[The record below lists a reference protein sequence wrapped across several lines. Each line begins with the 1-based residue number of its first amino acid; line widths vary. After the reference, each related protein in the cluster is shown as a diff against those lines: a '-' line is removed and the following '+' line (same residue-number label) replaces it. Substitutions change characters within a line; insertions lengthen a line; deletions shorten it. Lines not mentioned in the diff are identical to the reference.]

1 MAAHTPRAEGTGP
14 ASRLRN
20 ELEAVILPLGRV
32 STGVGLTMLV
42 PAAVGAAQGRPN
54 DVSAFVLGA
63 ALAVTAGTL
72 ASRRGGGTSRLT
84 WSRGLVTVAAGW
96 VVAATVAAVPL
107 ALSGHYT
114 GYGDALVEAMS
125 GLTTTGLTLVQDLDH
140 LPAAVNLWR
149 HLLHL
154 LGGQATIV
162 VALTLF
168 STAGLPPGTLSV
180 GGTRRERIVGDLRGA
195 VLTVLRIASGFAVA
209 GVGALVLAGLAAG
222 LRPGRAAWHAVTL
235 FASAY
240 DTGAF
245 AATSASVALLHS
257 PAVEAVVVV
266 LMLAGATSVALHVAL
281 RRGKLREAT
290 RQLESRVLAG
300 SLLVTGLSLLVG
312 LARTGVFTEAGAL
325 ARKGVFMLIS
335 AHTTTG
341 LRVVDGRMLLSDW
354 GVIAPAV
361 LVAAMAVGGMA
372 ASSAGGIGTFRVGVM
387 LKAVLRDVR
396 AVLLPRSSLV
406 VCSYHHLRRRVLDD
420 AHIRMAT
427 GVLLLYLAAFIAGGL
442 VTVALVGG
450 VDFTTAMFEATA
462 AISTTG
468 LGVGVVDPSMPGL
481 LKGATFVEM
490 WLGRLQFMA
499 VFALLAFVARLPAH
513 VSTGPRARD
522 GRRAN
527 QDAAP

>member
-1 MAAHTPRAEGTGP
+1 MAADTPRPDRAAG
-14 ASRLRN
+14 ASRLTD
-20 ELEAVILPLGRV
+20 ELEAVLVPLGRIC
-32 STGVGLTMLV
+32 TGVGLAMLL
-42 PAAVGAAQGRPN
+42 PAGVGAVQGRPN
-54 DVSAFVLGA
+54 DLSAFVLAG
-63 ALAVTAGTL
+63 ALAVATGTIAARRGRA
-72 ASRRGGGTSRLT
+72 ASRLSWT
-84 WSRGLVTVAAGW
+84 RGLVTVAAGW
-96 VVAATVAAVPL
+96 VVAAVVAAVPL
-107 ALSGHYT
+107 ALSGHYA

-180 GGTRRERIVGDLRGA
+180 GGTRSERIVGDLRGA
-195 VLTVLRIASGFAVA
+195 VLTVLRIASGFAVV
-209 GVGALVLAGLAAG
+209 GIGALVVAGVTAG

-257 PAVEAVVVV
+257 PAAETVVVV
-266 LMLAGATSVALHVAL
+266 LMLAGATSVALHLAL
-281 RRGKLREAT
+281 HRGNHREVI
-290 RQLESRVLAG
+290 RHLESRVLAG

-312 LARTGVFTEAGAL
+312 LARTGVFTDAGAL
-325 ARKGVFMLIS
+325 VRKGVFMLIS

-354 GVIAPAV
+354 GVVAPAV

-372 ASSAGGIGTFRVGVM
+372 ASSAGGIGTFRLGVM

-406 VCSYHHLRRRVLDD
+406 VCSYHHLRRRILDD

-427 GVLLLYLAAFIAGGL
+427 GVLLLYLTTFIAGGL

-450 VDFTTAMFEATA
+450 IDFTTAMFEATA
-462 AISTTG
+462 ATSTTG
-468 LGVGVVDPSMPGL
+468 LGVGVVDPSMPDL

-499 VFALLAFVARLPAH
+499 VFALLAFLVRLPTR
-513 VSTGPRARD
+513 VSASLPGRGGGRASRE
-522 GRRAN
+522 
-527 QDAAP
+527 AAP